1 MAGLR
6 SWMLW
11 SSWFIHAF
19 SVNLI
24 AVVIIVILMKAT
36 FFSANYPPIEF
47 CSASVFFVFLTL
59 YVVASIT
66 FCFLISTVFKRR
78 KFYTLIVKKKKK

>member
-19 SVNLI
+19 SVNLV
-24 AVVIIVILMKAT
+24 AVTIIVILMKAK
-36 FFSANYPPIEF
+36 FFGAHYPPIEF

-59 YVVASIT
+59 YIIASIT
-66 FCFLISTVFKRR
+66 FCFLISTIFKKR
-78 KFYTLIVKKKKK
+78 KFITMIIKRKKN